1 MLSTWQLHRINS
13 RYVVSTRYCISP
25 YQNAIQKS
33 RCSNHRAQN
42 NGSMQR
48 AHLDCTGKGACG
60 CARHGAFIPH
70 CVVDF
75 QKGERFV
82 SVNVINL
89 ITDVKLDRRSRQINI
104 DYAIC
109 EALKRFPGR
118 RAALII
124 YDICCQWF
132 TNFRKRISESEW
144 LDMWDDIEI
153 TAAVGKWHLAA
164 HVRECF
170 AKFSLNFIEGSA
182 EVDGEIMETLWSGL
196 DLVAGITQGMTIAHR
211 QEVLDDYINDN
222 NWKKLLNLCTSFL
235 MMLTISIHT
244 LNSNHTRS

>member
-25 YQNAIQKS
+25 YQNTIQKS

-60 CARHGAFIPH
+60 CARHSAFIPH

-109 EALKRFPGR
+109 KALKRFPGR
-118 RAALII
+118 WVALII

-132 TNFRKRISESEW
+132 TNFQKRISESEW

-182 EVDGEIMETLWSGL
+182 EVDGEIMEMLWSGL

-211 QEVLDDYINDN
+211 QEVLDDYINDS
-222 NWKKLLNLCTSFL
+222 NWKKLLKL
-235 MMLTISIHT
+235 HT
-244 LNSNHTRS
+244 LFLIVPAFRIDTMNSNRTCP